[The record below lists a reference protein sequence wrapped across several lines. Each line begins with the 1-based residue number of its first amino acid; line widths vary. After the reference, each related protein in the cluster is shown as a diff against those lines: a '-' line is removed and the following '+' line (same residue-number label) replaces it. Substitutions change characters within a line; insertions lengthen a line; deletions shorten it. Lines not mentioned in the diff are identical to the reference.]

1 MWMPNKAD
9 RVRVSLAD
17 QVYST
22 LKEAIFS
29 LDLPVGSALVES
41 ELAKA
46 MGTSVTPVRE
56 ALRRLQSEGL
66 VTVSYARHVVVRGLS
81 LGEIK
86 DLYQVRALL
95 EHWAV
100 RESILSFDEND
111 YQKLEDNIRASEEAL
126 KNGDLIGFS
135 MKNAEFHRELVEKC
149 KNQYVLSILDTIAK
163 QHNRIRIA
171 MAKQMH
177 YLVQESSN
185 DALAEHWRIL
195 RALQERD
202 ADRASEYVRADICEL
217 LTHIEAGRLDELTL
231 ILNVTESDN

>member
-9 RVRVSLAD
+9 RVTVSLVD

-22 LKEAIFS
+22 LKEAILS
-29 LDLPVGSALVES
+29 LNIPVGSALVES

-46 MGTSVTPVRE
+46 MGTSVTPIRE

-66 VTVSYARHVVVRGLS
+66 VTASYAHHVFVRGLS
-81 LGEIK
+81 LSEIK

-111 YQKLEDNIRASEEAL
+111 YQKLENNIRDSEKAL

-135 MKNAEFHRELVEKC
+135 MKNTEFHHELAKKC
-149 KNQYVLSILDTIAK
+149 GNQYILSLLDNIAK

-171 MAKQMH
+171 MAKQM
-177 YLVQESSN
+177 LALMQENSN
-185 DALAEHWRIL
+185 DALEEHWKIL
-195 RALQERD
+195 SALRDRD
-202 ADRASEYVRADICEL
+202 ANRAAELVHADICEL
-217 LTHIEAGRLDELTL
+217 LIHIEVGQLDELSL
-231 ILNVTESDN
+231 ILNPIESDN